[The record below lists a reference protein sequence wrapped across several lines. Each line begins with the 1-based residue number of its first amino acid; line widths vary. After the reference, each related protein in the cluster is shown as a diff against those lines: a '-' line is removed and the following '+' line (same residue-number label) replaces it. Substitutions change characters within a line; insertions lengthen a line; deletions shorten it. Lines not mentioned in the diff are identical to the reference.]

1 MSIFLNFPF
10 LFSHLAKVRSW
21 KIFSICSNV
30 GENVCVGG
38 LEGVRG
44 EREKQ
49 RQRESTSELAT
60 CDCAV
65 TVSVVY
71 STDQTLLGTT
81 LRLGKVWFGWLK
93 KCYSSDV
100 CIT

>member
-1 MSIFLNFPF
+1 ML
-10 LFSHLAKVRSW
+10 KCGG
-21 KIFSICSNV
+21 K
-30 GENVCVGG
+30 CVWGG